1 MRNFLSL
8 LALVFLCGCYSH
20 RGYSWPSYDLSKPGW
35 RVWNGQA
42 IWQPE
47 KSIPELAGDVMVAV
61 NTNGNAIVQFSKTL
75 PFATAR
81 LDGRRWQIEFPAGN
95 RLYSGQYPLP
105 AHFAWLQLPAVA
117 EGMPPSTPWVEE
129 GNLDQWQIVN
139 RGAGET
145 LRGYLS
151 AP

>member
-1 MRNFLSL
+1 MRNFLLL
-8 LALVFLCGCYSH
+8 LALVSLCGCYSH
-20 RGYSWPSYDLSKPGW
+20 KGYSWPPDDLSKPGW

-42 IWQPE
+42 VWKPR

-61 NTNGNAIVQFSKTL
+61 NTNGSAIVQFSKTL

-81 LDGRRWQIEFPAGN
+81 LDGRRWQIEFPGGN
-95 RLYSGQYPLP
+95 RLYSGHYPLP
-105 AHFAWLQLPAVA
+105 SHFAWLQLPAVA
-117 EGMPPSTPWVEE
+117 EGLPVSNPWVET

-139 RGAGET
+139 SRAGET

-151 AP
+151 TP